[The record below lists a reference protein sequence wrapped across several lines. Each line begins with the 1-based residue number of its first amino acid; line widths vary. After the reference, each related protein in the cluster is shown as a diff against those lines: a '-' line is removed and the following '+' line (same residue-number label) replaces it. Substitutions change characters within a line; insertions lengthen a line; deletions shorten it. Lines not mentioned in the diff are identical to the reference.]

1 MENAVLFELL
11 AGVVYLVAGVRLAV
25 LARRTRAIPE
35 ALLTAAFLCLG
46 LSYMFYNIPLMQ
58 GSEPV
63 WSTFTGRLLAA
74 LGIGFLPF
82 FTLRVFRGKAAWAK
96 LLAGANVLLL
106 VVGISLAVL
115 NGDFEGYTVS
125 APWFWLE
132 WCGYMLPYV
141 WIASEAFLAYSSAR
155 KRKRI
160 GLTSAMV
167 TNRYLL
173 WGLYGVLGMAA
184 NCVTLAMYRAYE
196 ATQVWQAE
204 WDVGFGGLEMLSI
217 AMMWLVFFPPR
228 FYRRWIGGQDADP
241 AAAGGG

>member
-11 AGVVYLVAGVRLAV
+11 AGIVYLVAGLRLAA

-35 ALLTAAFLCLG
+35 ALLTASFLCLG
-46 LSYMFYNIPLMQ
+46 LSYVFYNIFLMQ
-58 GSEPV
+58 GSDPV

-74 LGIGFLPF
+74 GGVCFLSF
-82 FTLRVFRGKAAWAK
+82 FTLQVFRSEARWAK

-106 VVGISLAVL
+106 VVGISLSVL
-115 NGDFEGYTVS
+115 RGDFEGYTVS
-125 APWFWLE
+125 APWYRLE

-155 KRKRI
+155 KRERI

-173 WGLYGVLGMAA
+173 WGLYGVFGMAA
-184 NCVTLAMYRAYE
+184 NFVTLAMYRAYE

-228 FYRRWIGGQDADP
+228 FYRRWIGGQNADP
-241 AAAGGG
+241 AGARGG